1 MNEQPLHR
9 WVGRGGVV
17 GLGVIAI
24 IAIIGLVLAAIA
36 LGDRSDRIA
45 ELEGEVDA
53 ARLDVATIAAERDLS
68 TDAAAITES
77 RWLAAVAVSGDY
89 SPPQSRLLAVE
100 AANRSSAPEA
110 MAAVGELLFADVRVR
125 PPIADLVH
133 DGPVWV
139 TAAATDA
146 DLVATG
152 SDDGTAKL
160 WSTAGELQATLAH
173 DGRVRA
179 IAFAR
184 DDAIVVTG
192 TAEGTVTAW
201 TTTGEAL
208 ASAGHTD
215 QVNAIAVS
223 GDAALMA
230 SGASDGLVLVT
241 DTASGEIVQELE
253 HPDAVWTVAFASDDT
268 RIASGSQDGIARVWD
283 VPTGVEVASYD
294 LGQQVS
300 TLSFS
305 PDGRWL
311 FAGSQ
316 GATGLLVDL
325 ETGDAGE
332 PLEASFRGGLLDT
345 EWHPDSSELAIVSIG
360 GVHRFDLAAR
370 ALIAEH
376 SVAGGVRNVAYGADG
391 SWFAVVSGDFQFS
404 FGEVTFWDTAT
415 GTQLAGLNLGGPVE
429 TVAIH
434 PSGAVVAGFRST
446 QDLVEVGGGLIAPG
460 PSNWT
465 ALACEGTDAVISES
479 TWRQLTGDATEV
491 RVDCA
496 SMSG

>member
-1 MNEQPLHR
+1 MSDEQRHGGI
-9 WVGRGGVV
+9 GRGVI
-17 GLGVIAI
+17 GLGVVA
-24 IAIIGLVLAAIA
+24 AAAVIGLVLAGIA
-36 LGDRSDRIA
+36 LSDRSDRIA
-45 ELEGEVDA
+45 ELESEIDA
-53 ARLDVATIAAERDLS
+53 AQLDASTIAAERDLNAS
-68 TDAAAITES
+68 AAAITES
-77 RWLAAVAVSGDY
+77 RWLAAVAVSGDH

-100 AANRSSAPEA
+100 ALNRSSTPEA
-110 MAAVGELLFADVRVR
+110 MAAIGELLFADVRVK
-125 PPIADLVH
+125 PPIADLAH

-139 TAAATDA
+139 TAAATNA

-179 IAFAR
+179 IAFAGN
-184 DDAIVVTG
+184 DEIVATG

-201 TTTGEAL
+201 TTAGEQV
-208 ASAGHTD
+208 ASTRHSD

-223 GDAALMA
+223 DDAALMV
-230 SGASDGLVLVT
+230 SGASDGFAIVT
-241 DTASGEIVQELE
+241 DTASGGTVHELE
-253 HPDAVWTVAFASDDT
+253 HPDAVWTVAFSSDDT
-268 RIASGSQDGIARVWD
+268 RIATGSQDGIARVWD
-283 VPTGVEVASYD
+283 LATGNEVASYD

-300 TLSFS
+300 ALGFS

-316 GATGLLVDL
+316 GATGLLIDL
-325 ETGDAGE
+325 ETGDASE

-345 EWHPDSSELAIVSIG
+345 EWHPDNNELAVVSIG
-360 GVHRFDLAAR
+360 GVHRFDLATR
-370 ALIAEH
+370 ELIAEH

-460 PSNWT
+460 LSNWT
-465 ALACEGTDAVISES
+465 ALACEGTDATISES
-479 TWRQLTGDATEV
+479 TWRQLSGEAAEV
-491 RVDCA
+491 IVDCP